1 MDIIIDFDGTCV
13 THDFPKIG
21 KEIGA
26 ASVLK
31 ELVEK
36 GHNLILFTMRSD
48 LEQKKI
54 DPFVNP
60 RIINV
65 QGKHLSNAVNWFV
78 KNQIPLYGI
87 QTNPTQQSWT
97 SSPKAYGQLIID
109 DTALCCPLKFDESYS
124 NRPFV
129 DWDLVRVLLVRNGLL
144 S

>member
-13 THDFPKIG
+13 THEFPNIG

-26 ASVLK
+26 VPVLQ
-31 ELVEK
+31 ELVK
-36 GHNLILFTMRSD
+36 NGHNLILFTMRSD

-65 QGKHLSNAVNWFV
+65 QGKHLANAVKWFV
-78 KNQIPLYGI
+78 KNEIPLYGI
-87 QTNPTQQSWT
+87 QINPTQQSWT

-109 DTALCCPLKFDESYS
+109 DAALGCPLKFDKSLS
-124 NRPFV
+124 DRPFV
-129 DWDLVRVLLVRNGLL
+129 NWESVRDLLVCHGLL